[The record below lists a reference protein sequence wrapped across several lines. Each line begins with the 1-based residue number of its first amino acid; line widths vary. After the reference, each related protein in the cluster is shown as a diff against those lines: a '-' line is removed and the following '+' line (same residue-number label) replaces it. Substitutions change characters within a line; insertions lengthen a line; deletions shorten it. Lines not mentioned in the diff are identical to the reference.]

1 MYLAVVDIQEAVKAR
16 VNEIQTRVPAVFQS
30 TNRKCYAPLCYAVVI
45 RATVNGGRTRIA
57 RNNLAKIKFYR
68 IFLRRGG
75 GLYRVFLDFIEL
87 AASAVVP
94 QITNFEV
101 ISPPNSK
108 SFRCF

>member
-68 IFLRRGG
+68 IFLRRGEG
-75 GLYRVFLDFIEL
+75 GL
-87 AASAVVP
+87 VP
-94 QITNFEV
+94 
-101 ISPPNSK
+101 
-108 SFRCF
+108 SFP